1 MRNID
6 PLRLH
11 INESIMNVRAD
22 IKKVKEETYLKAN
35 SAENQLTHFGKEL
48 ADFRSKVSKEVEDIA
63 VL

>member
-35 SAENQLTHFGKEL
+35 SAENQLTQFGKEL